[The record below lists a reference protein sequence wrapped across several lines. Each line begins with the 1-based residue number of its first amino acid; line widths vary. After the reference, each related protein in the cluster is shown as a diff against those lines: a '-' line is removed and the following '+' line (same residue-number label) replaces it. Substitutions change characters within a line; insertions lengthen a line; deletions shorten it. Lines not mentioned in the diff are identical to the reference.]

1 MKSDLHSGIS
11 LADHVAKLA
20 CKFIRNVLM
29 VLLVRELEL
38 MYNQLVLLYRLV
50 LQPTTS
56 ESSTFVVCSILLQH
70 RLAASSSSR
79 LP

>member
-56 ESSTFVVCSILLQH
+56 ESSTFVVYYVLQH
-70 RLAASSSSR
+70 RLAASSSR